1 MEENKVVSKDLF
13 NSIKVVLV
21 GTTHPGNIGA
31 SARAMKNMGLLN
43 LALVTP
49 KEFPSDAAT
58 YRSKAAKDVLENA
71 QVFENLKDAVA
82 DCELVIG
89 TSARDRKVP
98 WPVLNPKESAEE
110 VAKSAQHHQIA
121 IVFGREDR
129 GLTNEELGLCNL
141 HVHIPSDPE
150 YSSLNLSQAVQIL
163 TYEIRLCLLQQQ
175 KNQDNWDVELANNQ
189 QTERLIAHMDEL
201 MQEVEFYDIDN
212 PRLQEKGRSSRIA
225 ISTDAPDDYLI
236 RSKDPGEFK
245 VIENGKDIT
254 NQSGISFGGS
264 NGKWHLTLPPMEQ
277 KESVY
282 FLNITDI
289 DRERIV
295 DPFQIQFYMKEVPK
309 IVKSKQKKKKKPKL
323 KSNMSIKP
331 PIHVHE
337 NDYEYY
343 NFDHNDLFMG
353 REEVGEKGK
362 NEFEIKKKDS

>member
-1 MEENKVVSKDLF
+1 MLENKDDLKDLF
-13 NSIKVVLV
+13 SSIKVVLV

-58 YRSKAAKDVLENA
+58 FRSKAAKDVLENA
-71 QVFENLKDAVA
+71 QVFEHLKDAVA

-129 GLTNEELGLCNL
+129 GLSNEELGLCNL
-141 HVHIPSDPE
+141 HVHIPSDPD

-163 TYEIRLCLLQQQ
+163 TYEIRFCLLEQQE
-175 KNQDNWDVELANNQ
+175 NQNNWDVELANNE

-212 PRLQEKGRSSRIA
+212 PRKLLLRVRRFFKRSRIDVMEA
-225 ISTDAPDDYLI
+225 NIFRGLFSTI
-236 RSKDPGEFK
+236 
-245 VIENGKDIT
+245 
-254 NQSGISFGGS
+254 
-264 NGKWHLTLPPMEQ
+264 
-277 KESVY
+277 
-282 FLNITDI
+282 
-289 DRERIV
+289 
-295 DPFQIQFYMKEVPK
+295 
-309 IVKSKQKKKKKPKL
+309 QKKL
-323 KSNMSIKP
+323 K
-331 PIHVHE
+331 
-337 NDYEYY
+337 
-343 NFDHNDLFMG
+343 
-353 REEVGEKGK
+353 
-362 NEFEIKKKDS
+362 